1 MVMSVIE
8 KALAEGRRMLYEYE
22 AKQLLSAYGFP
33 TTNEMTASSAAET
46 AAAAEAVGFPVAIKG
61 YGRDLMHKTEAGA
74 VVLNVEDAGSAIA
87 AYETM
92 KKALGDRLEGVV
104 VSEMARGRR
113 ELVMG
118 LHREPGF
125 GPCAMIG
132 IGGIM
137 TEIINDT
144 AFRVAPVDD
153 AEAMDMAADLRAK
166 EIFEPFRGEVEAD
179 MAAVGNCLAAIG
191 KIGLDF
197 PQISEIDV
205 NPVIIRPDGRIIAV
219 DALVILKGGE

>member
-1 MVMSVIE
+1 MTIIE
-8 KALAEGRRMLYEYE
+8 NALAAGRQMLGEYE
-22 AKQLLSAYGFP
+22 AKQLLSGYGFP
-33 TTNEMTASSAAET
+33 ATREILAGSSAEAVKAAET
-46 AAAAEAVGFPVAIKG
+46 IGFPVAIKG

-74 VVLNVEDAGSAIA
+74 VFLQVKDATGART
-87 AYETM
+87 AYEEM
-92 KKALGDRLEGVV
+92 EKKLGDRLEGVL

-118 LHREPGF
+118 LHREAGF
-125 GPCAMIG
+125 GPCVMIG

-144 AFRVAPVDD
+144 AFRVAPVNE

-166 EIFEPFRGEVEAD
+166 EIFGPFRGEAEAD
-179 MAAVGNCLAAIG
+179 MVAVCKCLAAIG
-191 KIGLDF
+191 KIGLDH
-197 PQISEIDV
+197 PEISEIDV
-205 NPVIIRPDGRIIAV
+205 NPVIIRPDGKIVAV